1 MGSKKIWL
9 QMDIFMAAALAAG
22 LPRGGEH
29 WRAGGDGSL
38 ALIFFCGS
46 RGPPAVVAAATL
58 PELIGELDRL
68 RQLNFYG
75 FVHL

>member
-1 MGSKKIWL
+1 MGNGLKKIWL

-38 ALIFFCGS
+38 ALIFF
-46 RGPPAVVAAATL
+46 AD
-58 PELIGELDRL
+58 PEDHRRL
-68 RQLNFYG
+68 
-75 FVHL
+75 